1 MKINDKI
8 DKLKG
13 RSNPFRVPEGYF
25 ENFTGSM
32 MSRLPNVSVKRAK
45 EISIY
50 NRVKPWLYMAAAFAG
65 LIILFNVL
73 NRTAGTSSED
83 ETLPE
88 KTTLSALPSTPGSE
102 AEENDEFLEYI
113 EDMYADKYALSYI
126 YDFMND

>member
-8 DKLKG
+8 DKLKE
-13 RSNPFRVPEGYF
+13 RRNPFRVPDGYF
-25 ENFTGSM
+25 EHFTGDM
-32 MSRLPNVSVKRAK
+32 MRRLPEVSVERVK

-50 NRVKPWLYMAAAFAG
+50 NRVKPWLYMAAVFAG

-73 NRTAGTSSED
+73 NKTAGTSSED
-83 ETLPE
+83 RGLLE
-88 KTTLSALPSTPGSE
+88 KNTLSVLPSTPGSE